1 MIRVTISPAGA
12 EAREIVINPDRFL
25 PSRQLIRQQLNSGKL
40 GEVGL
45 IRVHRWEPARG
56 QAPQNSEL
64 AEPSV
69 SSAQSPIPPI
79 LNSAV
84 PDPGPR
90 LPVSLLR
97 DLDVV
102 LWLIGQSP
110 DAVYA
115 VEQTDSN
122 SGNPR
127 GHFLQVHLGFPSG
140 AMALLD
146 FADRLPAGEGYQ
158 SLSVIGSA
166 GTAYADDH
174 QNMQLIFRGGRP
186 QALLAEE
193 SGRRHAALVQETVEA
208 LQAGGDVSAHVA
220 DWQSVLKVAEAVRQ
234 SIESNKSI
242 GTRSGKV
249 DESLRDSNSSH
260 GVTRLLCSQFRCAVL
275 SAVKHDYV
283 ARGLATHP
291 RFKLVVVADDPQIPD
306 WAHERN
312 QQFADAHQIPYVRD
326 VERALREF
334 DVQVAIVSPEAER
347 HVDLSI
353 RAAALGK
360 HIVQDKPLTTRRSE
374 ADRLVEAIER
384 SGVKFLMWN
393 RNFIPAVL
401 HAREQI
407 AAGVIGQPYAVHLDF
422 YFAKDAGPPKGS
434 RMPGYPPLDWQA
446 ALIAAHVDGSDGGI
460 GHDPMGELAI
470 EGIYP
475 LGYLRFLAGGEVRR
489 VFARSASH
497 FHQLNADNGVEDLA
511 SVTLEMD
518 SGLIASLAIG
528 RIGAASHPSGGEIK
542 LHVLGSE
549 GALVVSE
556 ARPEV
561 GVYYRQQPAKEF
573 RQRRVAGDNDFLL
586 AENFANAIDMD
597 GDTILDVRASRAIYA
612 TVEAALESCRTGK
625 SVEVK

>member
-1 MIRVTISPAGA
+1 MIRVTINHAG
-12 EAREIVINPDRFL
+12 EDAREIVINPDRFL
-25 PSRQLIRQQLNSGKL
+25 PSRQLIRQQLDTGKL
-40 GEVGL
+40 GDVGL
-45 IRVHRWEPARG
+45 VRVHRWEP
-56 QAPQNSEL
+56 L
-64 AEPSV
+64 DSV
-69 SSAQSPIPPI
+69 SVDDIH
-79 LNSAV
+79 
-84 PDPGPR
+84 G
-90 LPVSLLR
+90 LPVSFLR

-122 SGNPR
+122 SGNSR
-127 GHFLQVHLGFPSG
+127 GRFLQAHLGFAGG

-146 FADRLPAGEGYQ
+146 FTDRLPPGEGYQ

-166 GTAYADDH
+166 GAAYADDH
-174 QNMQLIFRGGRP
+174 QNMQMVFRGGRP
-186 QALLAEE
+186 QAVRAEE
-193 SGRRHAALVQETVEA
+193 SGRRRAAMVQETVEA

-220 DWQSVLKVAEAVRQ
+220 KWRNVLKVAEAVRR
-234 SIESNKSI
+234 SIE
-242 GTRSGKV
+242 TRVPIAASAISSGEPV
-249 DESLRDSNSSH
+249 GVSPRTTGESLNVRGLTPAGSP
-260 GVTRLLCSQFRCAVL
+260 FRCAVL

-283 ARGLATHP
+283 ARGVATHP
-291 RFKLVVVADDPQIPD
+291 RFKLVVVADDSQIPD

-360 HIVQDKPLTTRRSE
+360 HIVQDKPLTTRSRE

-393 RNFIPAVL
+393 RNFIPAVV

-407 AAGVIGQPYAVHLDF
+407 AAGAIGQPYAVHLDF

-434 RMPGYPPLDWQA
+434 RLPGYPPLDWQA

-475 LGYLRFLAGGEVRR
+475 LGYLRFLTGRAVRR

-511 SVTLEMD
+511 SVTLEMEG
-518 SGLIASLAIG
+518 GLIASLAIG

-542 LHVLGSE
+542 LHVLGNE

-561 GVYYRQQPAKEF
+561 GVYYRQQPAMEF

-586 AENFANAIDMD
+586 AENFANAIDTD
-597 GDTILDVRASRAIYA
+597 GDTILDARASRAIFE